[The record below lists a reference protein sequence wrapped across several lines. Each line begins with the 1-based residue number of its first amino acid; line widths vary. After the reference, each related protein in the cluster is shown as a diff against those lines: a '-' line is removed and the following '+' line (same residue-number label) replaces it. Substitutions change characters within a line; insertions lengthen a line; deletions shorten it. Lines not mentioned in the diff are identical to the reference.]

1 MRSKAVLATL
11 GYLILIFS
19 FMFIVPLITGLIY
32 NEDPGFL
39 ASAFI
44 VPMLISICL
53 GFIFWFNNRQYA
65 EDLRERESFVVVGLG
80 WLLIAALGALPYL
93 LGGTLSSPIDA
104 YFESMSGFTTT
115 GATIL
120 DPTLGDYIDI
130 YPRSILM
137 WRAITTWLGGMG
149 IIVLSVVILAR
160 FMNAGLT
167 LFKAEVAGAS
177 VTRLRPKLHQTAR
190 LLWGVYGL
198 FTILSIILMMGAG
211 MPAFDSVCTSF
222 STLSTGG
229 FSVHSDNI
237 GFYDSPAIEMV
248 VMFFMIIGCTNFV
261 LHYRF
266 ITGKFRA
273 IIEDSEFKFFFIW
286 LTVITLFAVAGLML
300 SGQFGIAESFRAGIF
315 QAVSAGTTS
324 GFSTESDLDLW
335 PPFVHMLLVLL
346 MLVGATL
353 GSTSGGLK
361 ISRIIILLKKIQSGI
376 QKAIHPRSV
385 VSVKVDGKTVPDKV
399 IEKIQILFLTY
410 ILTLGIAIVIICA
423 TGVGIVDSLSATA
436 SCLSNSGLGI
446 FGPGEGFHTLNPI
459 AKFVLIVCMW
469 MGRLEIFTAL
479 IVLAPSTYKR

>member
-11 GYLILIFS
+11 GYIVIIFS
-19 FMFIVPLITGLIY
+19 FTFIVPLITGFIY
-32 NEDPGFL
+32 NEDAGTL
-39 ASAFI
+39 ISSFI
-44 VPMLISICL
+44 IPMLASICL
-53 GFIFWFNNRQYA
+53 GFVFWFNNRQYA

-80 WLLIAALGALPYL
+80 WILIAALGALPYL
-93 LGGTLSSPIDA
+93 LSGAISSPIDA

-120 DPTLGDYIDI
+120 DPTLGDYIDV
-130 YPRSILM
+130 YPHSILM

-160 FMNAGLT
+160 FMNAGLS
-167 LFKAEVAGAS
+167 LFKAEVAGTS
-177 VTRLRPKLHQTAR
+177 VTRLRPKLASTAR

-211 MPAFDSVCTSF
+211 MPAFDSICTSF

-237 GFYDSPAIEMV
+237 GFYDNPAIEMM
-248 VMFFMIIGCTNFV
+248 VMMFMIIGCTNFV

-266 ITGKFRA
+266 ITGKFKA

-286 LTVITLFAVAGLML
+286 LTTITLLAIAGLMF
-300 SGQFGIAESFRAGIF
+300 SGYGMTDSFRDGLF

-324 GFSTESDLDLW
+324 GFSTANDLALW
-335 PPFVHMLLVLL
+335 PPFVHLLLVLL

-361 ISRIIILLKKIQSGI
+361 ISRIIILLKKVQNGI

-399 IEKIQILFLTY
+399 VSKIQMLFLTY
-410 ILTLGIAIVIICA
+410 ILTLGIGIILICA

-436 SCLSNSGLGI
+436 SCLANSGLGI
-446 FGPGEGFHTLNPI
+446 FGPGDGFHTLNPI